1 MTIRS
6 VLRTLLAV
14 SALLVP
20 ASLAAQT
27 SLSVGGGL
35 TLSEVQ
41 VSTAGFDIT
50 PDRRIGFTA
59 GVGYT
64 RPLTGSVALQI
75 GGAYVQKGYK
85 LNVDFFGETASA
97 TAKLDYLELTALAK
111 PTFPLGAFMGEG
123 SSSFHLLAGPAV
135 GISVSC
141 SLEEEGETE
150 DCADD
155 LTAFDLGLL
164 AGAGIQLGRFRLDAT
179 YTLGILDV
187 AADSGDDDGTESLK
201 NRSIAV
207 QAGFVIPLGRGS

>member
-6 VLRTLLAV
+6 FLPSLLTV
-14 SALLVP
+14 STLLVP

-41 VSTAGFDIT
+41 PSTPGFDIT
-50 PDRRIGFTA
+50 PDSRIGFTA

-64 RPLTGSVALQI
+64 MPLAGSVALQI

-85 LNVDFFGETASA
+85 LNLELFGESLSA

-141 SLEEEGETE
+141 SLGEEGDTE

-155 LTAFDLGLL
+155 LAAMDFGLL
-164 AGAGIQLGRFRLDAT
+164 AGAGIQMGRFRLDAT
-179 YTLGILDV
+179 YTLGILNV
-187 AADSGDDDGTESLK
+187 AADSGDDDDTESLK
-201 NRSIAV
+201 NRSIAL
-207 QAGFVIPLGRGS
+207 QAGFVIPLGG